1 VGAGAG
7 VVPGSA
13 GCGSEAGASVGDGA
27 LTAEPDACSAGGSR
41 CWHSRNTK
49 NRLTAAMGTAIHG
62 HADPFLSDSLIV
74 LPTSNRLASL
84 RIRPPARKMNIAFRI
99 MGIAA
104 RLLLALGAVCL
115 LLGAHLATKTQDF
128 NQNAQ
133 RATGR
138 VVRYLETR
146 EGDDTI
152 YRPMVR
158 FTTPHGDIVTF
169 AGQLSTGSKRFA
181 IGTEVPVVYPFGM
194 PQQGRIS
201 TFTDNWLG
209 AAIAGVVGLLALV
222 AGVFIRRA
230 TRRELAAGG
239 G

>member
-1 VGAGAG
+1 MGAGDAPESSG
-7 VVPGSA
+7 F
-13 GCGSEAGASVGDGA
+13 GSEEGTSGAAGTVTGGVG
-27 LTAEPDACSAGGSR
+27 ACSAGGSR

-62 HADPFLSDSLIV
+62 HADPFFSDSLIV

-84 RIRPPARKMNIAFRI
+84 RIRPSARNMNIAFRI

-115 LLGAHLATKTQDF
+115 LLGAYLASQTMEF
-128 NQNAQ
+128 NQNAL
-133 RATGR
+133 RANGT

-146 EGDDTI
+146 DGEKTI

-158 FTTPHGDIVTF
+158 FTTPAGDIVTF
-169 AGQLSTGSKRFA
+169 AGQLSAGSKRFE

-209 AAIAGVVGLLALV
+209 ATIAGVIGLVALV
-222 AGVFIRRA
+222 AGVFIRRGV
-230 TRRELAAGG
+230 RRETARGG
-239 G
+239 A

>member
-1 VGAGAG
+1 VT
-7 VVPGSA
+7 
-13 GCGSEAGASVGDGA
+13 GDPA
-27 LTAEPDACSAGGSR
+27 ACSAGGSR

-49 NRLTAAMGTAIHG
+49 NRLTAATGTAIHG

-84 RIRPPARKMNIAFRI
+84 RIRPSARNMNIAFRI
-99 MGIAA
+99 MAIAA

-115 LLGAHLATKTQDF
+115 LLGAYLATKTQDF

-133 RATGR
+133 RATGT
-138 VVRYLETR
+138 VVRYMETR
-146 EGDDTI
+146 DGDDTS

-169 AGQLSTGSKRFA
+169 AGQLSTGSKRFEL
-181 IGTEVPVVYPFGM
+181 GTEVPVVYPFGM
-194 PQQGRIS
+194 PQQARVS

-209 AAIAGVVGLLALV
+209 ATVAAVVGLLALI

-230 TRRELAAGG
+230 TRRERASGG